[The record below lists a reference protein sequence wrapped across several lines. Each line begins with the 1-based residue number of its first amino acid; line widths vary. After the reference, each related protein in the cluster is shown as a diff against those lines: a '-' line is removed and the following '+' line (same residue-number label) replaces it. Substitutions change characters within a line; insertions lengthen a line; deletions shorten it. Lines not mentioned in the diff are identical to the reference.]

1 MKLGARA
8 AVLIADL
15 TVGTG
20 FGMAERDRD
29 PEDLTEAEIE
39 QQAAAA
45 PDDPITRREEFE
57 LDLMEH
63 DDSADGEIVGDEM
76 P

>member
-1 MKLGARA
+1 
-8 AVLIADL
+8 
-15 TVGTG
+15 
-20 FGMAERDRD
+20 MAERDRD
-29 PEDLTEAEIE
+29 PEELTESEIE
-39 QQAAAA
+39 RQAAAT

-63 DDSADGEIVGDEM
+63 DDSPDGEIVGDEM

>member
-1 MKLGARA
+1 
-8 AVLIADL
+8 
-15 TVGTG
+15 
-20 FGMAERDRD
+20 MAERDRD
-29 PEDLTEAEIE
+29 PEDLTETEIE

>member
-1 MKLGARA
+1 MG
-8 AVLIADL
+8 
-15 TVGTG
+15 
-20 FGMAERDRD
+20 D
-29 PEDLTEAEIE
+29 PEKRTEAEIE
-39 QQAAAA
+39 EQAAAT

>member
-1 MKLGARA
+1 
-8 AVLIADL
+8 
-15 TVGTG
+15 
-20 FGMAERDRD
+20 MAERDRD
-29 PEDLTEAEIE
+29 PEELTETEIE
-39 QQAAAA
+39 QQAAAT

-63 DDSADGEIVGDEM
+63 DDSPDGEIVGDEM

>member
-1 MKLGARA
+1 MKPGAGGPDF
-8 AVLIADL
+8 IADL
-15 TVGTG
+15 VVGTG
-20 FGMAERDRD
+20 SCMAERDRD
-29 PEDLTEAEIE
+29 PEELTENEIE
-39 QQAAAA
+39 RQAVTT

-63 DDSADGEIVGDEM
+63 HDSEDGEIVGDEM

>member
-1 MKLGARA
+1 MDA
-8 AVLIADL
+8 
-15 TVGTG
+15 
-20 FGMAERDRD
+20 RDRD
-29 PEDLTEAEIE
+29 PEELTETEIE
-39 QQAAAA
+39 HQAAAT
-45 PDDPITRREEFE
+45 PDDAITRREEFE